1 MADINGDPLSPRVY
15 VRRCIDR
22 LRRDVE
28 EIRCRGAC
36 ESGDSRRLAD
46 AEREL
51 AVAEAELASLGARP
65 VCQRQTIVFP
75 NWPEARR

>member
-1 MADINGDPLSPRVY
+1 MGTRSTRASDVS
-15 VRRCIDR
+15 RCIDQ

-28 EIRCRGAC
+28 EIRCR
-36 ESGDSRRLAD
+36 DSRRLVD

-65 VCQRQTIVFP
+65 VCQRQAMRPPSDSTAEVTRP
-75 NWPEARR
+75 RR